1 MGWEYFVDLLG
12 KTLLISRNEPVREL
26 LPVKYC
32 VPGNVAGLYNPIR
45 EILTVGYSRLFYT
58 ANISRHTVLFL
69 CIHVIIVIIEFSGE
83 NPNFF
88 RMMCT
93 APHGTEEDMK
103 FILDEIHR
111 LGKDL

>member
-1 MGWEYFVDLLG
+1 M
-12 KTLLISRNEPVREL
+12 
-26 LPVKYC
+26 
-32 VPGNVAGLYNPIR
+32 PGNVAGLYYPIL
-45 EILTVGYSRLFYT
+45 EILKSRLFYT
-58 ANISRHTVLFL
+58 VNISRHTVLFL
-69 CIHVIIVIIEFSGE
+69 CVHVYIVVIIVIIEFSGE